1 MKNNKKK
8 IYTLLISCILLCT
21 VILGGA
27 YCIRNSIKNIL
38 IRSLY
43 NKVEYSKEINSEL
56 LISYNAKNIEK
67 INDGKELSAE
77 DYFLIAYEY
86 GYIRKNREEGMKYSV
101 MSQEKQNRFT
111 NKFIELYNEYL
122 MEYYYTYIHKDDS
135 ILEKIDNEL
144 NSMTIKD
151 WNKYGLL
158 LNAKLGLYINFDDSF
173 DYIMNKAEA
182 ILKNESKLDARV
194 IVPIKDTLASIYK
207 GKGYHARV
215 IELSMEIETILNKFN
230 IENGDIYKARA
241 RLNEAEIYA
250 KLSDNERA
258 EELLIEV
265 LDMDIKDHVLRHD
278 IKVTALNKLIE
289 IYLVDD
295 KLNEVPDLINK
306 YNYIVDVNK
315 NYNSDIIYYL
325 SLSEYYMEKYEK
337 DKSSKEDLSEAEK
350 YIELCKNCF
359 SGNLGLRYADIDLY
373 ESAYE
378 AYLEYLKGNVD
389 YALNKYTEILNNLT
403 DKDLKIYVLQKM
415 QKIYNEEKRYKE
427 VSEYE
432 AKLLQVKYEESLLVN
447 KNYSEYTVAKYEN
460 ELALRRMNKEK
471 IYNYI
476 KGCIVMLLLTI
487 VIVIVIMKNRE
498 LRYKNI
504 TDSLTNI
511 NNRRYFDEVL
521 NKLLE
526 KNKNFYIFVFDIDN
540 FKKINDTYGHL
551 TGDEVLKRV
560 AQVSK
565 EVIGRNGSIFR
576 YGGEEFVVIVNPRD
590 KNFIINMAEDVR
602 KRIENLIW
610 DNDIKVTISMG
621 VADSAVEKERV
632 LEVADNR
639 LYTSKTTGKNKI
651 TFAS

>member
-56 LISYNAKNIEK
+56 LISYNSKNIEK

-122 MEYYYTYIHKDDS
+122 MEYYYTYVHKDYS

-144 NSMTIKD
+144 DSMTIKD

-158 LNAKLGLYINFDDSF
+158 LNAKLGLYINFDNSF
-173 DYIMNKAEA
+173 DYIIDKAEDV
-182 ILKNESKLDARV
+182 LKNEDKLDARV
-194 IVPIKDTLASIYK
+194 VVPLKDTLVSIYK

-215 IELSMEIETILNKFN
+215 LEISMETKAILNNFN
-230 IENGDIYKARA
+230 IEYGDVYKARA
-241 RLNEAEIYA
+241 QLNEAEVYA
-250 KLSDNERA
+250 KLLDNERA
-258 EELLIEV
+258 EELLREV
-265 LDMDIKDHVLRHD
+265 LEMDIKNDALRHD
-278 IKVTALNKLIE
+278 IKVNALNKLIE
-289 IYLVDD
+289 IYLIDD
-295 KLNEVPDLINK
+295 KLNEVPDLIDEYKDIIDDNES
-306 YNYIVDVNK
+306 
-315 NYNSDIIYYL
+315 YNSDVIYYL
-325 SLSEYYMEKYEK
+325 SLAEYHMEKYSK
-337 DKSSKEDLSEAEK
+337 DKSSKEDLSKAEN
-350 YIELCKNCF
+350 YIELAKNCF

-373 ESAYE
+373 ESAFEVYM
-378 AYLEYLKGNVD
+378 EYLKGNVD
-389 YALNKYTEILNNLT
+389 YALNKYNEILNDLT

-415 QKIYNEEKRYKE
+415 QKIYNDEKRYKE
-427 VSEYE
+427 ASEYE
-432 AKLLQVKYEESLLVN
+432 AKLLEVKDEESLLVN
-447 KNYSEYTVAKYEN
+447 KNYSAYTIAKYEN

-471 IYNYI
+471 IRSYI
-476 KGCIVMLLLTI
+476 KGFIIVLILTI
-487 VIVIVIMKNRE
+487 VIVIVIMNNRV

-511 NNRRYFDEVL
+511 NNRRHFDEVF

-526 KNKNFYIFVFDIDN
+526 KNKHFYIFVFDIDN
-540 FKKINDTYGHL
+540 FKRINDTYGHL